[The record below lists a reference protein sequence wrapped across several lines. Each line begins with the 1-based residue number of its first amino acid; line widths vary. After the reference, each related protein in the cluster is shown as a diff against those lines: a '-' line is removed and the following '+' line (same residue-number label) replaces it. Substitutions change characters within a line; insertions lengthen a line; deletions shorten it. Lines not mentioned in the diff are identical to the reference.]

1 MVSLKKLLRHAPGPF
16 RGGQRP
22 FDTVGSWP
30 DLKGERM
37 SSKTDARIEA
47 LEVALN
53 NESRERDFY
62 LKHAERTSN
71 SFGKMMF
78 QSIAQDE
85 EEHYQRILELHKKLQ
100 DEGRWPETIPLKVKG
115 VDMKSVLKKVLDS
128 IDTSAK
134 ADTDDME
141 AVKIAI
147 DFETKGE
154 KFYSDLRDSVD
165 DPVEKEFY
173 RVLAS
178 MEREH
183 RLSLEDTYDYF
194 KDPEGWYRMKEKHH
208 LDGG

>member
-1 MVSLKKLLRHAPGPF
+1 
-16 RGGQRP
+16 
-22 FDTVGSWP
+22 
-30 DLKGERM
+30 M
-37 SSKTDARIEA
+37 SSSTEKRIKA

-78 QSIAQDE
+78 QSIAKDE
-85 EEHYQRILELHKKLQ
+85 DEHYQKILELHNRLKE
-100 DEGRWPETIPLKVKG
+100 EGKWPETIPLKVKG
-115 VDMKSVLKKVLDS
+115 VDMKSVLNKVIAS

-134 ADTDDME
+134 VDTDDME
-141 AVKIAI
+141 AVKVAI
-147 DFETKGE
+147 DFEAKGE
-154 KFYSDLRDSVD
+154 KFYSDLRDSVE
-165 DPVEKEFY
+165 DPIEKEFY
-173 RVLAS
+173 GMLAS

-194 KDPEGWYRMKEKHH
+194 KDPEGWYRMKEKRH

>member
-1 MVSLKKLLRHAPGPF
+1 
-16 RGGQRP
+16 
-22 FDTVGSWP
+22 
-30 DLKGERM
+30 M
-37 SSKTDARIEA
+37 SSSTEKRIKA

-78 QSIAQDE
+78 QSIAKDE
-85 EEHYQRILELHKKLQ
+85 DEHYQKILELRKRLKE
-100 DEGRWPETIPLKVKG
+100 EGKWPETIPLKVKG
-115 VDMKSVLKKVLDS
+115 VDMKSVLNKVIAS

-134 ADTDDME
+134 VDTDDME
-141 AVKIAI
+141 AVKVAI
-147 DFETKGE
+147 DFEAKGE
-154 KFYSDLRDSVD
+154 KFYSDLRDSVE
-165 DPVEKEFY
+165 DPIEKEFY
-173 RVLAS
+173 GMLAS

-194 KDPEGWYRMKEKHH
+194 KDPAGWYRMKEKRH

>member
-1 MVSLKKLLRHAPGPF
+1 
-16 RGGQRP
+16 
-22 FDTVGSWP
+22 
-30 DLKGERM
+30 M
-37 SSKTDARIEA
+37 SSSTEKRIKA

-78 QSIAQDE
+78 QSIAKDE
-85 EEHYQRILELHKKLQ
+85 EEHYQKILELHKRLKE
-100 DEGRWPETIPLKVKG
+100 EGKWPETIPLKVKG
-115 VDMKSVLKKVLDS
+115 VDMKSVLNKVIAS

-134 ADTDDME
+134 IDTDDME
-141 AVKIAI
+141 AVKIAM
-147 DFETKGE
+147 DFEAKGE
-154 KFYSDLRDSVD
+154 KFYSDLRDSVED
-165 DPVEKEFY
+165 SIEKEFY
-173 RVLAS
+173 GMLAS

-194 KDPEGWYRMKEKHH
+194 KDPEGWYRMKEKRH

>member
-1 MVSLKKLLRHAPGPF
+1 
-16 RGGQRP
+16 
-22 FDTVGSWP
+22 
-30 DLKGERM
+30 M
-37 SSKTDARIEA
+37 SSSTEKRIKA

-78 QSIAQDE
+78 QSIAKDE
-85 EEHYQRILELHKKLQ
+85 DEHYQKILQLHKKLKE
-100 DEGRWPETIPLKVKG
+100 EGKWPEIVPLKVKG
-115 VDMKSVLKKVLDS
+115 VDMKSVLNKVIAS

-134 ADTDDME
+134 VDTDDME

-147 DFETKGE
+147 DFESKGE
-154 KFYSDLRDSVD
+154 KFYSDLRDSVE
-165 DPVEKEFY
+165 DPIEKEFY
-173 RVLAS
+173 GMLAS

-194 KDPEGWYRMKEKHH
+194 KDPEGWYRMKEKRH

>member
-1 MVSLKKLLRHAPGPF
+1 MASKP
-16 RGGQRP
+16 Q
-22 FDTVGSWP
+22 
-30 DLKGERM
+30 ERI
-37 SSKTDARIEA
+37 KA

-71 SFGKMMF
+71 SFGKLMF
-78 QSIAQDE
+78 QSIAKDE
-85 EEHYQRILELHKKLQ
+85 DEHYQKILELHGRLKQ
-100 DEGRWPETIPLKVKG
+100 EGKWPETIPIKVKG
-115 VDMKSVLKKVLDS
+115 TDMKSVLKKVVDS
-128 IDTSAK
+128 VDTSAE

-165 DPVEKEFY
+165 NPVEKEFY
-173 RVLAS
+173 SVLAS

-183 RLSLEDTYDYF
+183 RLSLEDTLDYF
-194 KDPEGWYRMKEKHH
+194 KDPEGWYQMKEKRH

>member
-1 MVSLKKLLRHAPGPF
+1 
-16 RGGQRP
+16 
-22 FDTVGSWP
+22 
-30 DLKGERM
+30 M
-37 SSKTDARIEA
+37 SSKTEERIKA

-78 QSIAQDE
+78 QSIAKDE
-85 EEHYQRILELHKKLQ
+85 DDHYQRILELHEKLK
-100 DEGRWPETIPLKVKG
+100 EAGKWPETVPLKVKDTE
-115 VDMKSVLKKVLDS
+115 VKMILKKLVDS
-128 IDTSAK
+128 IDTSTK

-141 AVKIAI
+141 AVKIAME
-147 DFETKGE
+147 FEANGE

-165 DPVEKEFY
+165 NPVEKEFFAM
-173 RVLAS
+173 LAT

-183 RLSLEDTYDYF
+183 RLSLEDTYEYF
-194 KDPEGWYRMKEKHH
+194 RDPEGWYRMKEKHT

>member
-1 MVSLKKLLRHAPGPF
+1 
-16 RGGQRP
+16 
-22 FDTVGSWP
+22 
-30 DLKGERM
+30 
-37 SSKTDARIEA
+37 
-47 LEVALN
+47 
-53 NESRERDFY
+53 
-62 LKHAERTSN
+62 
-71 SFGKMMF
+71 
-78 QSIAQDE
+78 
-85 EEHYQRILELHKKLQ
+85 LELHKKLQ